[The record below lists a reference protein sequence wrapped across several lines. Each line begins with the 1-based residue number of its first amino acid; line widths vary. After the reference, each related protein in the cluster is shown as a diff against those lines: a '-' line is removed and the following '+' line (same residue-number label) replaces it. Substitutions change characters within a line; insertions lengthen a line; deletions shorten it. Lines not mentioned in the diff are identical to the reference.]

1 MKTFEQLIG
10 VFYDN
15 ALKSFIIDYN
25 NKNSIR
31 RANNNVD
38 KYRKAAKTIG
48 LLYPE
53 LIENYINILFN
64 SNKNVALCAAIC
76 LVELMPHSKRQLSMA
91 VQVVEQYINDCDE
104 AMQWGLK
111 QWLQMYGMK
120 E

>member
-31 RANNNVD
+31 RTNNNVD

-53 LIENYINILFN
+53 LIENYINILCHERKRKDERTIPLPAE
-64 SNKNVALCAAIC
+64 SIKAI
-76 LVELMPHSKRQLSMA
+76 HFR
-91 VQVVEQYINDCDE
+91 
-104 AMQWGLK
+104 
-111 QWLQMYGMK
+111 K
-120 E
+120 EISEWP